1 MRSETF
7 EEVFGHTQSNRGLG
21 RIGVSI
27 PPLVLLAILV
37 VAACGSNDQV
47 GKTEPRVVADRIL
60 TGGRIFTVNDS
71 QPWAEAVAIKG
82 ERIIYVGDDAGT
94 QAFAGDGT
102 VRNDL
107 GGRLVIPGL
116 VDAHTHP
123 GGMGRYAA
131 PGELPTDSR
140 ESILATVKAYAEEN
154 PDLDWIEMCCWP
166 VRLYDMGRTGPHK
179 KDLDRIVSDRP
190 IWLTSDIGH
199 SIWVNSKALELM
211 RVDRSTPDPH
221 PGVSFYVRDAEGNPT
236 GWIKEKAFRQYRLE
250 FFPVDRDRNRS
261 GIATFFDFLVS
272 HGVTTLMDAGNTYYS
287 DEVYEYISELDRGG
301 KLPLRYEGTYHIFLP
316 GQESGAIAGLK
327 KLREKY
333 EGDRLKLRT
342 VKIHFDGSNENRTG
356 AVLEPYSDDPE
367 NRGDTVLNTDQLRD
381 FILALSESGFDLH
394 LHTVGDRAVRIALDA
409 TESAKAAATGQLYT
423 RVAVSHLDIID
434 PADYPRFKQLGVT
447 AQFTPSWHGVDF
459 DNPLLAALG
468 EERYA
473 RTLIARPLFDDGAN
487 VSFSSDVTSYSGAY
501 GMVDANPY
509 LGMQIAHN
517 RQYPQDDGPA
527 SDGLAEIRGPESER
541 LPLELVIKAYTLG
554 GAYQLRMEDD
564 LGSIETG
571 KLADL
576 VVLDRNLFEI
586 DRYDIQNA
594 KPAAV
599 MMEGKIVRGR
609 ID

>member
-1 MRSETF
+1 M
-7 EEVFGHTQSNRGLG
+7 
-21 RIGVSI
+21 
-27 PPLVLLAILV
+27 LAL
-37 VAACGSNDQV
+37 AACGPNDRA
-47 GKTEPRVVADRIL
+47 GETAPRLVADRIL

-82 ERIIYVGDDAGT
+82 ERIIYVGDDAGA

-102 VRNDL
+102 ARNDL
-107 GGRLVIPGL
+107 AGRLVIPGL

-131 PGELPTDSR
+131 PGVLPTDSR
-140 ESILATVKAYAEEN
+140 ESILTAVKTYAEEN

-166 VRLYDMGRTGPHK
+166 IRLYDMGRTGPHK
-179 KDLDRIVSDRP
+179 QDLDRIVPDRP

-199 SIWVNSKALELM
+199 SIWVNSRALELM
-211 RVDRSTPDPH
+211 GVDRNTPDPH

-236 GWIKEKAFRQYRLE
+236 GWIKEKAFRRFRLE
-250 FFPVDRDRNRS
+250 FFPVDRDRNRA
-261 GIATFFDFLVS
+261 GIATFLDFLVS

-287 DEVYEYISELDRGG
+287 DEVYAYISELDRSGE
-301 KLPLRYEGTYHIFLP
+301 LPLRYEGTYHIFLP
-316 GQESGAIAGLK
+316 GQEDGAIAGLK

-333 EGDRLKLRT
+333 EGDRLKLRI
-342 VKIHFDGSNENRTG
+342 VKIHFDGTNENRTG

-381 FILALSESGFDLH
+381 FILALNEERFDLH

-409 TESAKAAATGQLYT
+409 TEAARAATAGQLHT

-434 PADYPRFKQLGVT
+434 PADYARFRQLGVT
-447 AQFTPSWHGVDF
+447 AQYTPSWHGVDF
-459 DNPLLAALG
+459 DSPLIAAFG

-473 RTLIARPLFDDGAN
+473 RTMIARPLFDDGAN
-487 VSFSSDVTSYSGAY
+487 VSFSSDVTSLSGAY
-501 GMVDANPY
+501 GAEGANPY

-517 RQYPQDDGPA
+517 RQYPQGVESA
-527 SDGLAEIRGPESER
+527 TAEIRGPESER

-554 GAYQLRMEDD
+554 GAYQLRVEDD

-594 KPAAV
+594 KPVAV
-599 MMEGKIVRGR
+599 IMEGEIVRGG